1 MNDRTVA
8 SGCWRWRPS
17 LRLSLQL
24 VLQLVLLATVVL
36 PAVVVSKGIRRSSAM
51 RSISKRMA
59 SEA

>member
-8 SGCWRWRPS
+8 SGRWRWRPS
-17 LRLSLQL
+17 LRLS
-24 VLQLVLLATVVL
+24 LQLVLLATVVL

-51 RSISKRMA
+51 SSISKRMA

>member
-8 SGCWRWRPS
+8 SGRWRWRPS
-17 LRLSLQL
+17 LRLPLQL
-24 VLQLVLLATVVL
+24 VLLVLLATVVL

>member
-8 SGCWRWRPS
+8 SGRWRWRPS
-17 LRLSLQL
+17 LRLS
-24 VLQLVLLATVVL
+24 LQLVLLATVVL